1 MMATRQ
7 FPTKTIS
14 TALTEVQY
22 GLSLAASAKGNYP
35 IVGMKDIRDG
45 RIHVDESIRVELDD
59 ETAERFLLRTGD
71 VLLNRTNSNE
81 LVGKCAIFDGGTP
94 AVFASY
100 LVRLKFDEKSL
111 LPAFANY
118 FLNSEYGQA
127 QLKVLST
134 RAVSQANI
142 NPTTFRKHF
151 AIPFPKLDEQRRIV
165 CVLDAA
171 DRQIQLAEKIAH
183 EAAGKVLAMTSSL
196 VFQGLRSTAPFDIM
210 KSKRLAKRGWK
221 RTTIAQI
228 ASEVRRVNREGMAL
242 PVLSSTKQKGIVFSD
257 DYFGKQ
263 VYSANT
269 STYKRVRRGEFVYAT
284 NHIEEGSIG
293 MQDICDE
300 GLVSPMYT
308 VFELD
313 EPLVDPYFLIAVLKT
328 ETYRQIFSANT
339 SASVDRRGSLR
350 WKDFSRLPVHLPD
363 MDLQR
368 AVAAQIAASKRY
380 LEICNS
386 RLNGMREQKRGLM
399 QQLLTGQHRLTR
411 DLPGMESGHV

>member
-171 DRQIQLAEKIAH
+171 KQLENLSDEVYRKRRALAAAKFVEVTKAAGGDSVKLSDIVSINADSLPNSTDPDREIQYFDVSSDGDHEVSGRMRFSQAPSRARRLAE
-183 EAAGKVLAMTSSL
+183 AGDV
-196 VFQGLRSTAPFDIM
+196 
-210 KSKRLAKRGWK
+210 
-221 RTTIAQI
+221 
-228 ASEVRRVNREGMAL
+228 
-242 PVLSSTKQKGIVFSD
+242 
-257 DYFGKQ
+257 
-263 VYSANT
+263 
-269 STYKRVRRGEFVYAT
+269 VYAT
-284 NHIEEGSIG
+284 IRPLLRRLFIAEDRPDAVYSTGYAVMSGPE
-293 MQDICDE
+293 DITRY
-300 GLVSPMYT
+300 LYHALT
-308 VFELD
+308 
-313 EPLVDPYFLIAVLKT
+313 T
-328 ETYRQIFSANT
+328 EVVERQIHAFSTGTGYPAI
-339 SASVDRRGSLR
+339 SAGDLGDV
-350 WKDFSRLPVHLPD
+350 KVRLPGKGARIAIANMADAMFKQASIH
-363 MDLQR
+363 R
-368 AVAAQIAASKRY
+368 QIAEGCG
-380 LEICNS
+380 L
-386 RLNGMREQKRGLM
+386 GHRGLM
-399 QQLLTGQHRLTR
+399 QKLLTGQWRLTR
-411 DLPGMESGHV
+411 DLPGMEPAHV

>member
-171 DRQIQLAEKIAH
+171 KQLENLSDEVYRKRRALAAAKFVEVTKAAGGDSVKLSDIVSINADSLPNSTDPDREIQYFDVSSDGDHEVSGRMRFSQAPSRARRLAE
-183 EAAGKVLAMTSSL
+183 AGDV
-196 VFQGLRSTAPFDIM
+196 
-210 KSKRLAKRGWK
+210 
-221 RTTIAQI
+221 
-228 ASEVRRVNREGMAL
+228 
-242 PVLSSTKQKGIVFSD
+242 
-257 DYFGKQ
+257 
-263 VYSANT
+263 
-269 STYKRVRRGEFVYAT
+269 VYAT
-284 NHIEEGSIG
+284 IRPLLRRLFIAEDRPDAVYSTGYAVMSGPE
-293 MQDICDE
+293 DITRYLYHALTTE
-300 GLVSPMYT
+300 
-308 VFELD
+308 
-313 EPLVDPYFLIAVLKT
+313 AV
-328 ETYRQIFSANT
+328 ERQVHAFSTGTGYPAI
-339 SASVDRRGSLR
+339 SAGDLGDVKL
-350 WKDFSRLPVHLPD
+350 RLPNKTS
-363 MDLQR
+363 R
-368 AVAAQIAASKRY
+368 IAIANMADAMFKQA
-380 LEICNS
+380 EIH
-386 RLNGMREQKRGLM
+386 RRIAEGAGLRHRVLM
-399 QQLLTGQHRLTR
+399 QQLLKGRQRLTR
-411 DLPGMESGHV
+411 DLPGMEPIHV